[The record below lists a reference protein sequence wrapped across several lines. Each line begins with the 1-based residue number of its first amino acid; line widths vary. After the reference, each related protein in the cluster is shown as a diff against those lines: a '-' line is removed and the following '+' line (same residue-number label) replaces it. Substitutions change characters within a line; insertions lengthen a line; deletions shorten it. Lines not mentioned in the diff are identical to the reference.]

1 MTTDDVSV
9 ITTATPERRYDID
22 WLRMSAV
29 FLVFLFHTLIIFMG
43 NFAWSIKN
51 SETSFL
57 ITGPAMLIGALGMP
71 LFFVISGMAIYW
83 GLGYME
89 SKIGQ
94 LDNGLYIKERVARLI
109 VPWAFGLFT
118 HVALM
123 RYYENLHNG
132 NFTGSFIEF
141 LPIHLA
147 NFINA
152 ANLNGTIALWFGSH
166 LWFLLLMFI
175 YSIVLYPIFVKLR
188 EDRNRARL
196 SKMADFCKKPGGM
209 YIFLIPVVL
218 IEFFK
223 PLELIGSLVTEI
235 GGWSI
240 LSYVCFIIFGYIFAT
255 QPKFEDAIEKHGLP
269 AFLLAIFLAVV
280 ICPFYVVWT
289 VFLDTL
295 ASRIVR
301 VLFAL
306 FGWSMM
312 LAILSFAKKSLN
324 RDHKLRKPL
333 NRSVLPFYVLH
344 QSIMVIVAFYVVELS
359 LGMLEKFILIVGISL
374 AIIAVCVLVIRQLN
388 VLRFFFGMRLK
399 PRKEES

>member
-1 MTTDDVSV
+1 MTTEEVSEV
-9 ITTATPERRYDID
+9 VQAPPERRYDID
-22 WLRMSAV
+22 WLRMTAV

-71 LFFVISGMAIYW
+71 LFFVISGMAIFW

-89 SKIGQ
+89 SKFGK
-94 LDNGLYIKERVARLI
+94 LDTGLYIKERVARLI
-109 VPWAFGLFT
+109 VPWVFGLFT

-123 RYYENLHNG
+123 RYYENLHND
-132 NFTGSFIEF
+132 NFSGSFIEF
-141 LPIHLA
+141 LPIHIA
-147 NFINA
+147 NFFNV
-152 ANLNGTIALWFGSH
+152 ANLDRTIALWFGSH

-175 YSIVLYPIFVKLR
+175 YSIILYPIFVKLR
-188 EDRNRARL
+188 EDKYRDRL
-196 SKMADFCKKPGGM
+196 SKMGDFCKKPGGM
-209 YIFLIPVVL
+209 YLFLVPVVL

-223 PLELIGSLVTEI
+223 PLELIGSIVTEI

-255 QPKFEDAIEKHGLP
+255 QPKFEDAIEKHGMP
-269 AFLLAIFLAVV
+269 AFLIAIFLAVV

-289 VFLDTL
+289 VFMDTL

-301 VLFAL
+301 VLFTV

-324 RDHKLRKPL
+324 RDHKWRKPL

-359 LGMLEKFILIVGISL
+359 LGILEKFLLIVGISVV
-374 AIIAVCVLVIRQLN
+374 IIAVCVLVIRQVN
-388 VLRFFFGMRLK
+388 VLRFLFGMRPK
-399 PRKEES
+399 TRKEES